1 MPETPI
7 RGIHHAWVRK
17 GEQHGINGISSHES
31 GREGRLKPGD
41 VVVAFSVSG
50 NSENVLK
57 ALEYAVGMGAVTI
70 GMTGFDGGRMKKIT
84 DINLHVPTFKGE
96 YGPVE
101 DVHMV
106 LGHLISTYLAKA

>member
-1 MPETPI
+1 
-7 RGIHHAWVRK
+7 VFVS
-17 GEQHGINGISSHES
+17 QL
-31 GREGRLKPGD
+31 EGRLKPGD

-101 DVHMV
+101 DVFSIV
-106 LGHLISTYLAKA
+106 GHLIYSFLKMSRRTQAELIHVHPLFAGKGA